1 LAIVVVVIVVPVIVI
16 YLFIYLFIYL
26 LFTVYCADS
35 NRVRLDSLSMSENTT
50 MFWMVSNEIARA
62 YQYLFM

>member
-1 LAIVVVVIVVPVIVI
+1 LAIVVVVIVVPVIV
-16 YLFIYLFIYL
+16 IYLFIYL